1 MIEIFDL
8 NIIKRAFI
16 VVSLVAPFAPLFGI
30 FLILRRYAFFA
41 DTLAHVGFLA
51 LALSV
56 FFDINSLLILIAL
69 SVVVS
74 ISVEQLRSKG
84 KLPAEGSLSF
94 FLYAGVALSVLFIT
108 FSGKTGFV
116 MSILFGSLSTISKE
130 DVYLILIGASICFVF
145 LIKYHKK
152 FLNICIDEEIAHASG
167 INLTFLKLIFAV
179 TVALC
184 ISISIKTMGALLIGS
199 LMIIPPLSALQIT
212 RSLRATALLS
222 IIYSVFSSYSGIFL
236 SYYSGIPLG
245 ASISV
250 ILIGI
255 FILSFIGKFIKR
267 SFISHNI
274 EKSVIK

>member
-1 MIEIFDL
+1 MIEIFEL

-16 VVSLVAPFAPLFGI
+16 VVSLIAPLAPLFGI

-56 FFDINSLLILIAL
+56 FFGLNSLLLLIVL
-69 SVVVS
+69 SIIVS
-74 ISVEQLRSKG
+74 LSVEQLRSKG

-94 FLYAGVALSVLFIT
+94 FLYSGVALSVLFIT
-108 FSGKTGFV
+108 FSGKTGSV
-116 MSILFGSLSTISKE
+116 MSILFGSLSTVTKE
-130 DVYLILIGASICFVF
+130 DVYLILIGAIFCFVF

-152 FLNICIDEEIAHASG
+152 MLNLCIDEELAHSSG
-167 INLTFLKLIFAV
+167 INLSNLKVIFAL
-179 TVALC
+179 TVAVS

-199 LMIIPPLSALQIT
+199 LMIIPPLSAMQIT
-212 RSLRATALLS
+212 KSLRTTTILS
-222 IIYSVFSSYSGIFL
+222 VIYSILSSYAGIFL

-250 ILIGI
+250 ILIGVFI
-255 FILSFIGKFIKR
+255 FSFILKLFR
-267 SFISHNI
+267 
-274 EKSVIK
+274 